1 MNTVAEVE
9 NKGREEMKFLGSL
22 RYFAIGLL
30 LIPLMTSP
38 VIAEGFLLGEE
49 TKGVSISLAEHTNLT
64 IRFILQPRLDFGDLT
79 TSRGESRYESESD
92 FYLRAVRLQFEGSL
106 IKNLTYAVHLSADK
120 WQQRG
125 HDDEV
130 ELFYA
135 FVDYKFLDEFSARA
149 GKAKLPYSRISLTS
163 IGKQL
168 LLERSVSTEAAK
180 RVFDEYLQPYFLL
193 HGRFLRGVLAY
204 NLAVADGWEEGKT
217 LRVGN
222 TVHTAHPLFVG
233 RIELSPPGW
242 IEEKKS
248 DAHLGMGRHLTLGV
262 HYAIQDSIEYR
273 ENTFEEDRDLLGFD
287 LSGHWKGI
295 TAQFEYN
302 QWREDFTDP
311 ARRSREPRGWYFQ
324 AGYFIKEI
332 KGVAINLEPAARYE
346 EYEQDSNVSDTKEK
360 VWTLGANWY
369 AKGHTLKI
377 GANWAH
383 TSFERAAA
391 GRLARDNKKD
401 VFQLQIQL
409 YF

>member
-1 MNTVAEVE
+1 MN
-9 NKGREEMKFLGSL
+9 GL
-22 RYFAIGLL
+22 RYLAIGLL
-30 LIPLMTSP
+30 LVPLMSSP
-38 VIAEGFLLGEE
+38 AAAEGFVLGEE
-49 TKGVSISLAEHTNLT
+49 TKGATISIAEHTNLT
-64 IRFILQPRLDFGDLT
+64 IRFILQPRMDLGDLT
-79 TSRGESRYESESD
+79 TSRDGRRYESETD
-92 FYLRAVRLQFEGSL
+92 FYVRAVRLQFEGSL

-120 WQQRG
+120 WQQKG

-135 FVDYKFLDEFSARA
+135 FLDYKFLDELSARA

-168 LLERSVSTEAAK
+168 LLERPVSTEAAK
-180 RVFDEYLQPYFLL
+180 KVFDKYLQPYFLL
-193 HGRFLRGVLAY
+193 HGRFLGGILAY

-248 DAHLGMGRHLTLGV
+248 DAHLGRARHLTLGV
-262 HYAIQDSIEYR
+262 HYATQDSIEYR
-273 ENTFEEDRDLLGFD
+273 ENTFEEDRDLFGFD

-311 ARRSREPRGWYFQ
+311 AKRSKEPRGWYLQ
-324 AGYFIKEI
+324 AGYFINTV
-332 KGVAINLEPAARYE
+332 KGIGINLEPVARYE
-346 EYEQDSNVSDTKEK
+346 EYDQDSNASDKKEK
-360 VWTLGANWY
+360 MWTVGANWY
-369 AKGHTLKI
+369 AKGHSLKV

-383 TSFERAAA
+383 TSFERQAT

>member
-1 MNTVAEVE
+1 M
-9 NKGREEMKFLGSL
+9 S
-22 RYFAIGLL
+22 
-30 LIPLMTSP
+30 SP
-38 VIAEGFLLGEE
+38 AAAEGFVLGEE
-49 TKGVSISLAEHTNLT
+49 TKGATISIAEHTNLT
-64 IRFILQPRLDFGDLT
+64 IRFILQSRLDFGDLT
-79 TSRGESRYESESD
+79 TSRDARRYESESD

-120 WQQRG
+120 WQQKG

-135 FVDYKFLDEFSARA
+135 FVDYKFLDELSARA

-168 LLERSVSTEAAK
+168 LLDRPVSTEAAK
-180 RVFDEYLQPYFLL
+180 RVFDKYLQPYFLL
-193 HGRFLRGVLAY
+193 HGRFLRGILAY

-222 TVHTAHPLFVG
+222 SVHKANPLLVG

-248 DAHLGMGRHLTLGV
+248 DAHLGRARHLTLGV
-262 HYAIQDSIEYR
+262 HYAIQNSIEYR
-273 ENTFEEDRDLLGFD
+273 ENIFEEDRDLFGFD

-302 QWREDFTDP
+302 QWKEDFTDP
-311 ARRSREPRGWYFQ
+311 TQRSKEPRGWYLQ
-324 AGYFIKEI
+324 AGYFINTV
-332 KGVAINLEPAARYE
+332 KGIGINLEPVARYE
-346 EYEQDSNVSDTKEK
+346 EYDQDSNASDKKEK
-360 VWTLGANWY
+360 VWTVGANWY
-369 AKGHTLKI
+369 AKGHSLKI

-383 TSFERAAA
+383 TSFERQAT

-401 VFQLQIQL
+401 VFQLQVQL

>member
-1 MNTVAEVE
+1 LN
-9 NKGREEMKFLGSL
+9 GL
-22 RYFAIGLL
+22 RYLAIGLL
-30 LIPLMTSP
+30 LVPLMSSP
-38 VIAEGFLLGEE
+38 AAAEGFVLGEE
-49 TKGVSISLAEHTNLT
+49 TKGATISIAEHTNLT
-64 IRFILQPRLDFGDLT
+64 IRFILQPRMDLGDLT
-79 TSRGESRYESESD
+79 TSRDGRRYESETD
-92 FYLRAVRLQFEGSL
+92 FYVRAVRLQFEGSL

-120 WQQRG
+120 WQQKG

-135 FVDYKFLDEFSARA
+135 FLDYKFLDELSARA

-168 LLERSVSTEAAK
+168 LLERPVSTEAAK
-180 RVFDEYLQPYFLL
+180 KVFDKYLQPYFLL
-193 HGRFLRGVLAY
+193 HGRFLGGILAY

-248 DAHLGMGRHLTLGV
+248 DAHLGRARHLTLGV
-262 HYAIQDSIEYR
+262 HYATQDSIEYR
-273 ENTFEEDRDLLGFD
+273 ENTFEEDRDLFGFD

-311 ARRSREPRGWYFQ
+311 AKRSKEPRGWYLQ
-324 AGYFIKEI
+324 AGYFINTV
-332 KGVAINLEPAARYE
+332 KGIGINLEPVARYE
-346 EYEQDSNVSDTKEK
+346 EYDQDSNASDKKEK
-360 VWTLGANWY
+360 MWTVGANWY
-369 AKGHTLKI
+369 AKGHSLKV

-383 TSFERAAA
+383 TSFERQAT

>member
-1 MNTVAEVE
+1 MD
-9 NKGREEMKFLGSL
+9 SL
-22 RYFAIGLL
+22 RYFTIGLL
-30 LIPLMTSP
+30 LVSLIYSP
-38 VIAEGFLLGEE
+38 AIAEGFLLGEE
-49 TKGVSISLAEHTNLT
+49 TKGITISVAEHTNLT
-64 IRFILQPRLDFGDLT
+64 IRFRLQPRLDFGDLT
-79 TSRGESRYESESD
+79 TSRGGSRYESESD
-92 FYLRAVRLQFEGSL
+92 LYLRRTRLQFEGSL
-106 IKNLTYAVHLSADK
+106 IKNLTYAVHLSGDK
-120 WQQRG
+120 WGRKGQ
-125 HDDEV
+125 DE
-130 ELFYA
+130 EIDLFYA
-135 FVDYKFLDEFSARA
+135 YLDYRFLDELSVRG
-149 GKAKLPYSRISLTS
+149 GKANLPYSRVSLTS
-163 IGKQL
+163 SAKQL
-168 LLERSVSTEAAK
+168 LIERPVSTEAGK
-180 RVFDEYLQPYFLL
+180 KVFDEYEQPNLLL
-193 HGRFLRGVLAY
+193 HGRFLEGILSY
-204 NLAVADGWEEGKT
+204 NLAYGDGWEEGKT

-248 DAHLGMGRHLTLGV
+248 DAHLGKGRHLTLGM

-273 ENTFEEDRDLLGFD
+273 ENIFEEDRDLFGFD

-311 ARRSREPRGWYFQ
+311 AKRSREPRGWYLQ
-324 AGYFIKEI
+324 AGYFINTV
-332 KGVAINLEPAARYE
+332 KGIGINLEPVARYE
-346 EYEQDSNVSDTKEK
+346 EYNQDSNVSDKKEK

-383 TSFERAAA
+383 TSFERAAT

>member
-1 MNTVAEVE
+1 
-9 NKGREEMKFLGSL
+9 LDSL
-22 RYFAIGLL
+22 RYFTIGLL
-30 LIPLMTSP
+30 LVSLIYSP
-38 VIAEGFLLGEE
+38 AIAEGFLLGEE
-49 TKGVSISLAEHTNLT
+49 TKGITISVAEHTNLT
-64 IRFILQPRLDFGDLT
+64 IRFRLQPRLDFGDLT
-79 TSRGESRYESESD
+79 TSRGGSRYESESD
-92 FYLRAVRLQFEGSL
+92 LYLRRTRLQFEGSL
-106 IKNLTYAVHLSADK
+106 IKNLTYAVHLSGDK
-120 WQQRG
+120 WGRKGQ
-125 HDDEV
+125 DE
-130 ELFYA
+130 EIDLFYA
-135 FVDYKFLDEFSARA
+135 YLDYRFLDELSVRG
-149 GKAKLPYSRISLTS
+149 GKANLPYSRVSLTS
-163 IGKQL
+163 SAKQL
-168 LLERSVSTEAAK
+168 LIERPVSTEAGK
-180 RVFDEYLQPYFLL
+180 KVFDEYEQPNLLL
-193 HGRFLRGVLAY
+193 HGRFLEGILSY
-204 NLAVADGWEEGKT
+204 NLAYGDGWEEGKT

-248 DAHLGMGRHLTLGV
+248 DAHLGKGRHLTLGM

-273 ENTFEEDRDLLGFD
+273 ENIFEEDRDLFGFD

-311 ARRSREPRGWYFQ
+311 AKRSREPRGWYLQ
-324 AGYFIKEI
+324 AGYFINTV
-332 KGVAINLEPAARYE
+332 KGIGINLEPVARYE
-346 EYEQDSNVSDTKEK
+346 EYNQDSNVSDKKEK

-383 TSFERAAA
+383 TSFERAAT

>member
-1 MNTVAEVE
+1 MD
-9 NKGREEMKFLGSL
+9 SL

-30 LIPLMTSP
+30 LAPLMSSP

-49 TKGVSISLAEHTNLT
+49 TKGITISVGEHTNLT
-64 IRFILQPRLDFGDLT
+64 IRFRLQPRLDFGDLT
-79 TSRGESRYESESD
+79 TSRGGGRYESESD
-92 FYLRAVRLQFEGSL
+92 LYLRRTRLQFEGSL
-106 IKNLTYAVHLSADK
+106 IKNLTYAVHLSGDK
-120 WQQRG
+120 WGRKGQ
-125 HDDEV
+125 DE
-130 ELFYA
+130 EIDLFYA
-135 FVDYKFLDEFSARA
+135 YLDYRFLDELSVRA
-149 GKAKLPYSRISLTS
+149 GKANLPYSRVSLTS
-163 IGKQL
+163 SAKQL
-168 LLERSVSTEAAK
+168 LIERPVSTEAGK
-180 RVFDEYLQPYFLL
+180 KVFDEYEQPNLLL
-193 HGRFLRGVLAY
+193 HGRFLEGILSY
-204 NLAVADGWEEGKT
+204 NLAYGYGWEEGKT
-217 LRVGN
+217 LRAGN
-222 TVHTAHPLFVG
+222 TVHKANPLFVG

-248 DAHLGMGRHLTLGV
+248 DAHLGKGKHLTLGV

-273 ENTFEEDRDLLGFD
+273 ENTFEEDRDLFGFD

-302 QWREDFTDP
+302 QWKEDFTDP
-311 ARRSREPRGWYFQ
+311 AKRSREPRGWYLQ

-332 KGVAINLEPAARYE
+332 KGVAINLEPAVRYE
-346 EYEQDSNVSDTKEK
+346 EYDQDSNVSDKKEK

-383 TSFERAAA
+383 TSFERAAT

-401 VFQLQIQL
+401 VFQVQVQL